1 VKRSTHAARFFAAIA
16 AFGCLVGSSHPAIA
30 QAYPARVIKL
40 VVPFAPGSPVDI
52 TTRAIAD
59 KMSVNLKQP
68 IVIENRVG
76 AGGNL
81 GTEAVAKAA
90 PDGYTLGMVLGT
102 VLTLNPSLY
111 KKMPFDPDKDIRP
124 ISIATTSGTML
135 VVHPS
140 LPVNSVA
147 EFVAYAKAAAAKKEP
162 IAYASGGN
170 GTPGHLTMEAFRVRA
185 GFEATHVPYRGNP
198 PMVADLVAGQVKV
211 GFVTSA
217 GMMEHVQ
224 AGRLRGL
231 GVSHT
236 KRSPLAPEI
245 PTIAEAGYP
254 GFSVEVISVLL
265 APAGLPDAIA
275 TVLEREVRAALK
287 REDVVERFRI
297 MDTVVAGI
305 SGPDVQAR
313 LKADRA
319 AWAKVVAAANMR
331 VD

>member
-1 VKRSTHAARFFAAIA
+1 MRSTQAARIFGAVA
-16 AFGCLVGSSHPAIA
+16 AFVYLVGSVPSAVA
-30 QAYPARVIKL
+30 QAYPGRVIKL

-52 TTRAIAD
+52 TARAIAD
-59 KMSVNLKQP
+59 KMSASLKQP

-81 GTEAVAKAA
+81 GTEFVAKAA

-111 KKMPFDPDKDIRP
+111 KKLPFDPDKDIRP
-124 ISIATTSGTML
+124 ISIPTTSGQML

-140 LPVNSVA
+140 IPAKSVA
-147 EFVAYAKAAAAKKEP
+147 EFVAYAKAAEARKEP
-162 IAYASGGN
+162 IAYASGGI

-198 PMVADLVAGQVKV
+198 PMVADLVGGQVKA

-254 GFSVEVISVLL
+254 DFSVETISVML
-265 APAGLPDAIA
+265 APAGLSDPIA
-275 TVLEREVRAALK
+275 ALLEREVQAALK
-287 REDVVERFRI
+287 RPDVIERFRG
-297 MDTVVAGI
+297 MDTVAAGI
-305 SGPDVQAR
+305 SGSDVRAR

-319 AWAKVVAAANMR
+319 AWAEVVAAANMR
-331 VD
+331 ID

>member
-1 VKRSTHAARFFAAIA
+1 MRLIQAIKFFGAVAALV
-16 AFGCLVGSSHPAIA
+16 CLGSSPSAVA
-30 QAYPARVIKL
+30 QDYPGRVIKL
-40 VVPFAPGSPVDI
+40 VVPFAPGSPIDI
-52 TTRAIAD
+52 TARAIAD
-59 KMSVNLKQP
+59 KMSASLKQP

-81 GTEAVAKAA
+81 GTELVAKAA

-111 KKMPFDPDKDIRP
+111 NKMPFDPDKDITP
-124 ISIATTSGTML
+124 ISIPTTSGQML

-140 LPVNSVA
+140 VPVKSVA
-147 EFVAYAKAAAAKKEP
+147 EFVAYAKAAAARKEP
-162 IAYASGGN
+162 IAYASGGI

-198 PMVADLVAGQVKV
+198 PMVSDLVGGQVKA

-217 GMMEHVQ
+217 GMMDHVH

-236 KRSPLAPEI
+236 KRSPLAPAI

-254 GFSVEVISVLL
+254 GFSVEVISVML

-275 TVLEREVRAALK
+275 AVLEREVRAAVT
-287 REDVVERFRI
+287 RQDVVERFRN
-297 MDTVVAGI
+297 MDTVVAGL
-305 SGPDVQAR
+305 SGADVRAR

-319 AWAKVVAAANMR
+319 AWAEVVAAANMR

>member
-1 VKRSTHAARFFAAIA
+1 VKRPTQAARVFAAIA
-16 AFGCLVGSSHPAIA
+16 AFVCLAGSSHPAIA
-30 QAYPARVIKL
+30 QAYPGRVIKL
-40 VVPFAPGSPVDI
+40 VVPFAAGSPVDI
-52 TTRAIAD
+52 TARAIAD
-59 KMSVNLKQP
+59 KMTVSLKQP
-68 IVIENRVG
+68 LVIENRVG

-81 GTEAVAKAA
+81 GTEFVAKAVA
-90 PDGYTLGMVLGT
+90 DGYTLGMVLGT

-124 ISIATTSGTML
+124 ISIATTSGQML

-147 EFVAYAKAAAAKKEP
+147 EFVAYAKAAAARKEP
-162 IAYASGGN
+162 IAYASGGI

-198 PMVADLVAGQVKV
+198 PMVADLVAGQVKA

-217 GMMEHVQ
+217 GMMEHVY

-236 KRSPLAPEI
+236 KRSPLAPDVS
-245 PTIAEAGYP
+245 TIAEAGYP
-254 GFSVEVISVLL
+254 GFSVETISVML
-265 APAGLPDAIA
+265 APAGLPDPIA
-275 TVLEREVRAALK
+275 ALLEREVQAALK
-287 REDVVERFRI
+287 RPDVIERFRS
-297 MDTVVAGI
+297 MDTAVAGI
-305 SGPDVQAR
+305 SGAEAQAR

>member
-1 VKRSTHAARFFAAIA
+1 MRSTQAARIFGAVAA
-16 AFGCLVGSSHPAIA
+16 LVYFVESGPSAVA
-30 QAYPARVIKL
+30 QAYPGRVIKL

-52 TTRAIAD
+52 TARAIAD
-59 KMSVNLKQP
+59 KMSASFKQP

-81 GTEAVAKAA
+81 GTEFVAKAA

-111 KKMPFDPDKDIRP
+111 KKLPFDPDKDIRP
-124 ISIATTSGTML
+124 ISIPTTSGQML

-140 LPVNSVA
+140 LPVKSVA
-147 EFVAYAKAAAAKKEP
+147 EFVAYAKAAEARKEP
-162 IAYASGGN
+162 IAYASGGI

-198 PMVADLVAGQVKV
+198 PMVADLVGGQVKA

-254 GFSVEVISVLL
+254 GFSVETISVML
-265 APAGLPDAIA
+265 APAGLPDPIA
-275 TVLEREVRAALK
+275 ALLEREVQAALK
-287 REDVVERFRI
+287 RPDVIERFRS
-297 MDTVVAGI
+297 MDTVAAGI
-305 SGPDVQAR
+305 SGSDIRAR
-313 LKADRA
+313 LKADRT
-319 AWAKVVAAANMR
+319 AWAEVVAAANMR
-331 VD
+331 ID

>member
-1 VKRSTHAARFFAAIA
+1 MLSLQVAKIVGAVAVLACIVGWGQPAA
-16 AFGCLVGSSHPAIA
+16 A
-30 QAYPARVIKL
+30 QPYPGRVIKL

-52 TTRAIAD
+52 TARAIAD
-59 KMSVNLKQP
+59 KMSASFKQP
-68 IVIENRVG
+68 IVVENRVG

-124 ISIATTSGTML
+124 ISIATTSGQML

-140 LPVNSVA
+140 IPAKSVA
-147 EFVAYAKAAAAKKEP
+147 EFVAYSKAAAARKEP

-185 GFEATHVPYRGNP
+185 GFEATHIPYRGNP
-198 PMVADLVAGQVKV
+198 PMVADLVGGQVKA

-236 KRSPLAPEI
+236 KRSPLAPDV

-254 GFSVEVISVLL
+254 GFSVETISVML
-265 APAGLPDAIA
+265 APAGLPDPIA
-275 TVLEREVRAALK
+275 ALLEREVQAALK
-287 REDVVERFRI
+287 RPDVIERFRG
-297 MDTVVAGI
+297 MDTVAAGI
-305 SGPDVQAR
+305 SGSDVRAR
-313 LKADRA
+313 LKADRT
-319 AWAKVVAAANMR
+319 AWAEVVAAANMR